1 MMRIAFDTSA
11 LIKRY
16 IEEPGTARVL
26 EFCAQASEV
35 VVGVLCV
42 PEMIS
47 ALNRRRREAGL
58 SFEEYATVKRE
69 LAGDME
75 EVTVVPLTPAVIS
88 LAITILENTDLRT
101 LDAIHVVAALYSGCD
116 LFVSADGRQCKAAEK
131 MGLNIERI
139 G

>member
-35 VVGVLCV
+35 VVSVLCV

-58 SFEEYATVKRE
+58 SFEEYAAVKRE

-88 LAITILENTDLRT
+88 LAITVLENMDLRT
-101 LDAIHVVAALYSGCD
+101 LDAMHVVAALYSGCD
-116 LFVSADGRQCKAAEK
+116 LFVSADVRQCKTAAEL
-131 MGLNIERI
+131 GLKIERV